1 MEIKWGMH
9 HWGKHTVGA
18 CINMSEEVKP
28 PEPIVKKP
36 TLRKHGGLN
45 PGLKVGRGFSK
56 GELEAVGLNFK
67 TALKLGLRIDKR
79 RRSIHEWNI
88 QSLREYLKRIGYKPK
103 KS

>member
-1 MEIKWGMH
+1 
-9 HWGKHTVGA
+9 
-18 CINMSEEVKP
+18 MSEEVKP

-36 TLRKHGGLN
+36 TLRKQGGLN
-45 PGLKVGRGFSK
+45 PGLRTGRGFSK

-79 RRSIHEWNI
+79 RRSVHKWNI
-88 QSLREYLKRIGYKPK
+88 QALKEYLEKIRYKPK